1 MIESAEQFIIS
12 HSCSVLETDTKP
24 LTSSIREDAADQDS
38 GHIQSQSSSQDVHH
52 PRYLIKGRTKGI
64 GGTQSIT
71 PSVSLI
77 NPTKQKMYLDEYI
90 RDEVIVLLGM
100 AFISSFCQTTL
111 EIILVFVVIRIIS
124 KRFSDRSMLLMGVS
138 ILCLALGWSLACL
151 PTAKPNDKGS
161 LPYLIVGI
169 IIDLLG
175 IPFLFVCSTSLLSKV
190 TSNKNQA
197 LSQGLRRTMVS
208 LGCIIGPLWGGALL
222 EPRFRYILFAV
233 PFAVCILITVMF
245 LGSYRRLK
253 TTTNISSN
261 CSDQDIANQNDGDIA
276 DTHSLL
282 SNT

>member
-1 MIESAEQFIIS
+1 MVAKTFGNIIGNCQRPEELTDTQRQTINGENSFDSATNEEVFNRNKVQNTEPGQNSSDLMIESAEQFIIS

-111 EIILVFVVIRIIS
+111 EAVLEDNPS
-124 KRFSDRSMLLMGVS
+124 K
-138 ILCLALGWSLACL
+138 
-151 PTAKPNDKGS
+151 
-161 LPYLIVGI
+161 
-169 IIDLLG
+169 
-175 IPFLFVCSTSLLSKV
+175 
-190 TSNKNQA
+190 
-197 LSQGLRRTMVS
+197 
-208 LGCIIGPLWGGALL
+208 
-222 EPRFRYILFAV
+222 
-233 PFAVCILITVMF
+233 
-245 LGSYRRLK
+245 
-253 TTTNISSN
+253 
-261 CSDQDIANQNDGDIA
+261 
-276 DTHSLL
+276 
-282 SNT
+282 